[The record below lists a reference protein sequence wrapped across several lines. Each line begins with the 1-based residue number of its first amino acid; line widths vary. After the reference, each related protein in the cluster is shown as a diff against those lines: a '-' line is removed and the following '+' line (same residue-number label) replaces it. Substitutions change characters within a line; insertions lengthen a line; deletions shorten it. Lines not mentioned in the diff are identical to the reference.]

1 MNVFGAKNKE
11 KTILDLF
18 TYDLTTF
25 FYDDYEE
32 VDSEETPATIM
43 IVYQKG
49 LPWKELEIFDAVQ
62 FRIFF
67 DKESITGSN
76 PVNVKFVSEEKSAS
90 VDDLKNIVDKIIDL
104 YGEDDYRKGEWD
116 NEDEKA
122 FIDKNF
128 RRVWT
133 IEKGE
138 SFVSI
143 EFSEENGITLS
154 ILFFNNLIKQSEKFF
169 DIRH

>member
-138 SFVSI
+138 SFVSV